1 METCPP
7 IGCRPFIFK
16 ETEEPIIILALIWEE
31 GMNPGPAE
39 LVQLDH
45 WAKLEQVPR
54 LPDYLQ
60 LYGLPRLT
68 VRAHRTDVPDRSV
81 FFPIMLQSS

>member
-1 METCPP
+1 
-7 IGCRPFIFK
+7 
-16 ETEEPIIILALIWEE
+16 
-31 GMNPGPAE
+31 MNPGPAE

-60 LYGLPRLT
+60 LHGLPRLT
-68 VRAHRTDVPDRSV
+68 VRTHRTDVPDRSV
-81 FFPIMLQSS
+81 FFPLFYSHPNCNSNQFKGVSLLHSSFLSKEAASATTR

>member
-1 METCPP
+1 
-7 IGCRPFIFK
+7 
-16 ETEEPIIILALIWEE
+16 
-31 GMNPGPAE
+31 MNPGPAE

-68 VRAHRTDVPDRSV
+68 VWTHRTDVPDRSV
-81 FFPIMLQSS
+81 FFPIV